1 MNINRVSILALF
13 VATGYIPTAFAG
25 ESVAVVAEEA
35 EIVVTPRA
43 ANLKLIELPALDVA
57 LRATFQCAGI
67 AESLTLSVADSYT
80 TLGQDAIADQRS
92 ANLLLTVPAP
102 QLSLAASSGFCLKD
116 DVASTNELL
125 VPGLATAHASLRCR
139 TEDGVTVHFASGP
152 LQVRL
157 RCSRPSTEDQDPPSD
172 R

>member
-13 VATGYIPTAFAG
+13 VATSYIPTAFGG
-25 ESVAVVAEEA
+25 ESVAVAAEEA
-35 EIVVTPRA
+35 EIVVAPRA
-43 ANLKLIELPALDVA
+43 ANLKLIELPALDFA
-57 LRATFQCAGI
+57 LRATFECTGM
-67 AESLTLSVADSYT
+67 AESLTLSVADTYT

-102 QLSLAASSGFCLKD
+102 QLSLAASSSFCLRD
-116 DVASTNELL
+116 DLASANELL

-139 TEDGVTVHFASGP
+139 TDEGVTVHFASAP

-157 RCSRPSTEDQDPPSD
+157 NCGRPSTEDQGPPSD